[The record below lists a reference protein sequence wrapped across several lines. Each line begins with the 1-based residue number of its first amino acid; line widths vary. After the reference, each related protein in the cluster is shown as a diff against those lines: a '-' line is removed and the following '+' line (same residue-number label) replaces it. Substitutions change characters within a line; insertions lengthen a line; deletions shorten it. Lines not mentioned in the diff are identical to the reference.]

1 MANTVSTLSYA
12 NTFGDWVVTTNA
24 LTKENN
30 DLAANNYTKST
41 GTLYLND
48 PTLGL
53 QVANNAIVAG
63 QLQVQGVGSS
73 AYVQNNMNVGSQ
85 LYLTNTTLGLV
96 SAGVAQVNGTVYAN
110 SSGIGLY
117 VANNA
122 SVIGTLSVG
131 GLETVGG
138 TLTISGETTVDDN
151 LIVTGDTDV
160 TGNVSADYIN
170 LTNDVNAIDIVAQGT
185 VSSYG
190 LSVVGNGSFTG
201 QVSVGGN
208 FVISGTT
215 VYSTN
220 NFTINEGSS
229 TGINSSF
236 IVNRGTSG
244 ANAAIRWNES
254 SKYWDIFDVD
264 SSTYSKILTNSLISS
279 SLTSTSS
286 STVASSAA
294 ANTLNSSINTANTFL
309 QNYTTTAVATALTT
323 ANTNAANAS
332 YLTTG
337 TVPPARITGV
347 STLTTGTWQASTITH
362 QYGGTGLSTT
372 PTNGQ
377 LLIGNGAGY
386 ALSTLT
392 SGTGVSITNG
402 VGSVTITNT
411 GVTTFASGNT
421 SIYIVN
427 ASTGAVTLSP
437 VASGASAGSYGS
449 ASSVPVQT
457 VDSFG
462 RVTNITST
470 PIAISSGAVSGLSAS
485 ATTDTTNASN
495 ISSGTLNAS
504 RLPTSGVSA
513 GTYGGTIT
521 IPVIVSDTYGRTTSA
536 SNVAIRTSS
545 TSQTGIVQLS
555 DSISNTSTS
564 VASTANSV
572 AWVASTRAEINPSSA
587 KNGDIQVAANNNIYI
602 YANSA
607 WRQIFPAIYQ

>member
-337 TVPPARITGV
+337 TVPPMIAGNCTCSFLSNLSPGTTRTPSCFQSVLWLWCVWWVWSVMGV
-347 STLTTGTWQASTITH
+347 AQK
-362 QYGGTGLSTT
+362 
-372 PTNGQ
+372 
-377 LLIGNGAGY
+377 
-386 ALSTLT
+386 
-392 SGTGVSITNG
+392 
-402 VGSVTITNT
+402 
-411 GVTTFASGNT
+411 
-421 SIYIVN
+421 VN
-427 ASTGAVTLSP
+427 ACIV
-437 VASGASAGSYGS
+437 VA
-449 ASSVPVQT
+449 
-457 VDSFG
+457 
-462 RVTNITST
+462 
-470 PIAISSGAVSGLSAS
+470 
-485 ATTDTTNASN
+485 
-495 ISSGTLNAS
+495 
-504 RLPTSGVSA
+504 RL
-513 GTYGGTIT
+513 
-521 IPVIVSDTYGRTTSA
+521 
-536 SNVAIRTSS
+536 
-545 TSQTGIVQLS
+545 
-555 DSISNTSTS
+555 
-564 VASTANSV
+564 
-572 AWVASTRAEINPSSA
+572 
-587 KNGDIQVAANNNIYI
+587 
-602 YANSA
+602 
-607 WRQIFPAIYQ
+607 